1 MVRIA
6 TRDGSL
12 GKPLPQ
18 MMECLVNDL
27 D

>member
-18 MMECLVNDL
+18 MMERLVNDL

>member
-12 GKPLPQ
+12 DKPLPQ
-18 MMECLVNDL
+18 MMEYLVNDL

>member
-1 MVRIA
+1 MVCIA
-6 TRDGSL
+6 TRDDSL

>member
-6 TRDGSL
+6 TRDDSL